1 MPLSHMASWSR
12 KELTARSAGAECSC
26 IRGFCADC
34 ANVRVCG
41 KDRIGYLAYCCGAA
55 YSICLGVTRG
65 KGFLRSHRE
74 TSVRARFLCSR
85 GSGQENPMGRGP
97 LVIIS

>member
-1 MPLSHMASWSR
+1 MHPWILRGLRQRTGLRKRQDWLSRVLLW
-12 KELTARSAGAECSC
+12 RS
-26 IRGFCADC
+26 
-34 ANVRVCG
+34 
-41 KDRIGYLAYCCGAA
+41 YLLRW